1 MLLLTNQMA
10 SGLFRTIAAV
20 GRNMVVANTFGS
32 FVLLLLFVLG
42 GFVLSRGI
50 ISVII
55 SLISRL
61 IFILKLRPQ

>member
-1 MLLLTNQMA
+1 VLLLTNQMA

-50 ISVII
+50 ISVI

>member
-50 ISVII
+50 ISVI